1 MTFNSPHYKDFTK
14 EFKQIAEQ
22 YSLDPDNLEIEFYT
36 PQSQAILVEN
46 VEDQSYKIHINL
58 EEDRIISVQRIANSG
73 NGNSEDIK
81 EKYRRFMK

>member
-58 EEDRIISVQRIANSG
+58 EEDRIISVQRIAYSG

>member
-22 YSLDPDNLEIEFYT
+22 YSLDPDNLAIEFYT

>member
-14 EFKQIAEQ
+14 DFKQIAEQ
-22 YSLDPDNLEIEFYT
+22 YSLDPDNLAIEFYT

-46 VEDQSYKIHINL
+46 VDDQSYKIHINL
-58 EEDRIISVQRIANSG
+58 EEDRIISVPRITPSGKG
-73 NGNSEDIK
+73 NGENIK

>member
-14 EFKQIAEQ
+14 DFKQIAEQ
-22 YSLDPDNLEIEFYT
+22 YSLDPDNLAIEFYT

-46 VEDQSYKIHINL
+46 VDDQSYKIHINL
-58 EEDRIISVQRIANSG
+58 EEDRIISVQRITHSG
-73 NGNSEDIK
+73 NGNGENIK

>member
-14 EFKQIAEQ
+14 DFKQIAEQ
-22 YSLDPDNLEIEFYT
+22 YSLDPDNLAIEFYT

-58 EEDRIISVQRIANSG
+58 EEDRIISVQRIAHSG
-73 NGNSEDIK
+73 NGNSGNIK